1 MSLGKAINALAKEKN
16 ITKYRIS
23 KNSGVA
29 QTSLCEI
36 VSGKNSNPTIET
48 IEKIASGIGV
58 PVSELM
64 KKAEDIDQSQR
75 RNSLW
80 KKY

>member
-1 MSLGKAINALAKEKN
+1 MSLGRAINALAKERN

-48 IEKIASGIGV
+48 IEKIANGIGIS
-58 PVSELM
+58 VSELM
-64 KKAEDIDQSQR
+64 KKAEELEQI
-75 RNSLW
+75 
-80 KKY
+80 

>member
-1 MSLGKAINALAKEKN
+1 MSLGQAINALAEEKK
-16 ITKYRIS
+16 ITKYRIA

-48 IEKIASGIGV
+48 VGKIASGIGV
-58 PVSELM
+58 TISELM
-64 KKAEDIDQSQR
+64 KKAEE
-75 RNSLW
+75 LGE
-80 KKY
+80 

>member
-1 MSLGKAINALAKEKN
+1 MSLGQAINALAEEKK
-16 ITKYRIS
+16 ITKYRIA

-48 IEKIASGIGV
+48 IEKIANGIGV
-58 PVSELM
+58 TVSELI
-64 KKAEDIDQSQR
+64 KKAEE
-75 RNSLW
+75 LG
-80 KKY
+80 K